1 MRDFF
6 DLQTEKFQRTKKH
19 TVPNLGRSSSV
30 LPGRRGGGG
39 GGEGLHS
46 MSIGHYR
53 GTQGA
58 SRKPRVRLLPCRR
71 TRRTVR
77 PARVGRLA
85 TRLRCFE
92 PPPPHP
98 LAVHEYL
105 GLGLAGEEGDSL
117 VPCRGDLRF
126 VAAALALCV

>member
-58 SRKPRVRLLPCRR
+58 SRKPRVRAAPLSPDKKDRPTCSCWPSGNSPTLLR
-71 TRRTVR
+71 
-77 PARVGRLA
+77 A
-85 TRLRCFE
+85 
-92 PPPPHP
+92 PPPHP
-98 LAVHEYL
+98 LAVYEYL
-105 GLGLAGEEGDSL
+105 GLGVAGEEGDSL